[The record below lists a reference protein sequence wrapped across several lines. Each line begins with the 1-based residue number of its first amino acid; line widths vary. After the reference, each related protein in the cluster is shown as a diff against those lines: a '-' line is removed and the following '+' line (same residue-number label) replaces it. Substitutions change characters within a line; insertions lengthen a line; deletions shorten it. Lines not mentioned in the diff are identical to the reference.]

1 MGGLFD
7 ALHAG
12 RTTVEAA
19 QAGIQVTGH
28 NISNANTEGF
38 QRRRL
43 SLSPVAPPP
52 ESGGVVRLGGVQ
64 VDGSRRVTDELL
76 AKQVT
81 EAVGSEAKARAR
93 QSLLMQVEQA
103 AAKIGSDGLSASI
116 SALFAKF
123 SALATQPQDNT
134 VREELL
140 ATAKSLTQKF
150 NQAAGDIDKVADGAD
165 KDVKTTV
172 EQINS
177 ITAKIGALNR
187 DIQAAEASGQEAS
200 NLRDRQGKLMT
211 DLAGLCGATSFK
223 DGSGMTSVLLGSA
236 VLVQG
241 ANVLKL
247 TVTAASS
254 LNGKYRVDL
263 VNGASTIDIT
273 SRITSGKLGGLI
285 DVRDNI
291 IPGLEAR
298 VDTLAYDLATNI
310 NTQHQAGYG
319 LDGVNNRNL
328 FAAPSSAT
336 NYAASMTLD
345 SSITTARLAASSTS
359 TGVPGNNVN
368 ALALANLRASNLASS
383 SSVTL
388 NQEATS
394 IAGYTGL
401 QASQANS
408 EVLVQ
413 MDQLSYIKKLEQS
426 TVGVSLDE
434 EMIQLVQYQRT
445 YQAGVKVLQVVDGLL
460 GTLMEM

>member
-38 QRRRL
+38 HRRRL
-43 SLSPVAPPP
+43 GLSPVAPPP

-76 AKQVT
+76 ARQVT
-81 EAVGSEAKARAR
+81 LSIGAEAKAEAR
-93 QSLLMQVEQA
+93 QTLLVQVEQA
-103 AAKIGSDGLSASI
+103 GAKIGTEGLSASI
-116 SALFAKF
+116 SALFSKF
-123 SALATQPQDNT
+123 SALATTPQDNT

-140 ATAKSLTQKF
+140 ATAKSLCQKF
-150 NQAAGDIDKVADGAD
+150 NQAATDLDRVADGAD

-172 EQINS
+172 EEINS
-177 ITAKIGALNR
+177 LTSKIAALNGE
-187 DIQAAEASGQEAS
+187 IQSSEASGQEAS
-200 NLRDRQGKLMT
+200 DLRDRQGKLMS
-211 DLAGLCGATSFK
+211 DLATLCGATSFT
-223 DGSGMTSVLLGSA
+223 DGAGMMSVLLGSS
-236 VLVQG
+236 VIVQG
-241 ANVLKL
+241 PNVIKL
-247 TVTAASS
+247 AVTPSAA

-263 VNGASTIDIT
+263 VTGGSTIDIT

-291 IPGLEAR
+291 IPGIESR
-298 VDTLAYDLATNI
+298 IDTLAYDLAVNV
-310 NTQHQAGYG
+310 NTQHRAGFG

-328 FAAPSSAT
+328 FAAPASAT

-345 SSITTARLAASSTS
+345 TNITTSRLAASSTS

-368 ALALANLRASNLASS
+368 ALALAGLRTSALASS
-383 SSVTL
+383 STVTF

-394 IAGYTGL
+394 IAGYAGIKT
-401 QASQANS
+401 AEAKS
-408 EVLVQ
+408 EVLVAKDHLTYMQ
-413 MDQLSYIKKLEQS
+413 KMEQS
-426 TVGVSLDE
+426 AVGVSLDE
-434 EMIQLVQYQRT
+434 EMIQLVQFQRT

-460 GTLMEM
+460 GKLMEM